1 MLNAGQGIFL
11 GCLIDVKATMRAA
24 GKTAVM
30 EIIHGCAEL
39 VQSWHVRALESRIG
53 DIDLVWKGGLPASAR
68 ILYTGGIEKS
78 SQHTTF
84 SSRQLIGRN

>member
-11 GCLIDVKATMRAA
+11 GCLIDVKATMRVA

-30 EIIHGCAEL
+30 EIMNGCAEL

-53 DIDLVWKGGLPASAR
+53 DIDLVWKGGYGTAPGPGLLAYYEP
-68 ILYTGGIEKS
+68 
-78 SQHTTF
+78 SQ
-84 SSRQLIGRN
+84 